1 MRLVSAHLCMKMS
14 RGNPWFCMAVC
25 VLRGVCLCWCGF
37 ICACVEGRCW
47 YQLTFLSHSPSWY
60 ILFSFSLN
68 LKPIN
73 LEDLLDNELQRSVTI
88 THAHNECYL
97 SPPLCPDL
105 YISSVHTNSHS
116 HACTVSI
123 LPNESLLQPWYG
135 QIFDVKAELSHHLA
149 FLLLC
154 ALPKE
159 LKSVCKNMRTPL
171 LVSALF
177 MVAKKWRQLNC
188 VSVDGFIKNFGIC
201 IPQDTI

>member
-1 MRLVSAHLCMKMS
+1 MVLHGSVCIEGCVSVLVWVHMCMCMFIGQIVVSADFPRPLS
-14 RGNPWFCMAVC
+14 I
-25 VLRGVCLCWCGF
+25 L
-37 ICACVEGRCW
+37 I
-47 YQLTFLSHSPSWY
+47 YSFLFFF
-60 ILFSFSLN
+60 FSVN

-73 LEDLLDNELQRSVTI
+73 LEDLLDNELQGSVTI
-88 THAHNECYL
+88 IHAHNECYL

-123 LPNESLLQPWYG
+123 LPNESLFQPWYG

-159 LKSVCKNMRTPL
+159 LKSVCKNMSTPL